1 MIEEGALDGEEANA
15 PSLAERLGIGER
27 QLRRLFDKHLGVS
40 PVAVAQIRR
49 VLLAKQLL
57 HQTNMSI
64 AEVALA
70 AGFSSVRRF
79 NAVFLAQ
86 VGLAPTSLRRTSR
99 SPSSGTSVTIQLSY
113 CAPYDWP
120 AVHQYLAARE
130 AEGCERVLAG
140 CYRRSFC
147 LQGEQGTLTVA
158 PLVGQSAFSL
168 TLQLGQTRL
177 LPSVIARVRRMFDL
191 EADTATI
198 VRHLSKDE
206 LLAPIVRAAPGLRV
220 PGAWDGFEQA
230 VRAVLGQQVSVAAAR
245 RLVALVVAQYG
256 QPLSPSLQANG
267 LRCVFPEPANLVNQ
281 NLEHLPMPKARSL
294 AVAELAKAALEDPLL
309 FEWQRYSN
317 LEAAVTR
324 FTSIKG
330 IGDWTAHY
338 IALRALHDPDAF
350 PQGDVALRRSF
361 NELARTNQASDLGER
376 AESWRPWRAYAA
388 QYLWRA
394 DAGDRG

>member
-1 MIEEGALDGEEANA
+1 MIEEGALDGEEA
-15 PSLAERLGIGER
+15 SVSRLAECLGIGER

-40 PVAVAQIRR
+40 PIAVAQTRR

-57 HQTNMSI
+57 HQTNLSI
-64 AEVALA
+64 AEVALT

-79 NAVFLAQ
+79 NAAFLTH
-86 VGLAPTSLRRTSR
+86 VGLAPTSLRRVTR

-120 AVHQYLAARE
+120 AMQQFFAARE
-130 AEGCERVLAG
+130 AEGCESVEDG
-140 CYRRSFC
+140 SYRRSFC
-147 LQGEQGTLTVA
+147 LQGEQGTLSVA
-158 PLVGQSAFSL
+158 PLQSTLSL

-177 LPSVIARVRRMFDL
+177 LPAVIARVRRMFDL

-198 VRHLSKDE
+198 VRQLSKDE

-245 RLVALVVAQYG
+245 RLVSLVVAEYG
-256 QPLSPSLQANG
+256 RPLAPSLQRNG
-267 LRCVFPEPANLVNQ
+267 LRRVFPEPADLANQ
-281 NLEHLPMPKARSL
+281 SLAHLPLPKARSQ
-294 AVAELAKAALEDPLL
+294 AVAELAKAVLQDPLL
-309 FEWQRYSN
+309 FEWQRYSS

-350 PQGDVALRRSF
+350 PHGDAALQRSF
-361 NELARTNQASDLGER
+361 NELAGSSPPSALSKR

-394 DAGDRG
+394 DAGAPG